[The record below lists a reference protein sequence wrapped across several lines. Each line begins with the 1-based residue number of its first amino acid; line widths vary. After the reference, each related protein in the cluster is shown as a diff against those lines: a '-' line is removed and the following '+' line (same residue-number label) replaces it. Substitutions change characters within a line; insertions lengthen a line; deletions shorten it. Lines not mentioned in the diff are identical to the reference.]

1 MFTRQSQAGKSA
13 AVRAIHKSRLLWVQV
28 GFKLGSLR
36 FSQVLS
42 GSLRFTQV
50 HSGCLRL
57 SQVVSGS
64 LRFFQVFSGFFRVFQ
79 GFFRFDGYLNVY
91 EVEPSWHVS
100 SSQDPF
106 IYYVQFGFKLGSL
119 SFSEVF

>member
-1 MFTRQSQAGKSA
+1 MWQNRVMLAGTVHVGKMRFLMSISISTRQSQAGKSA
-13 AVRAIHKSRLLWVQV
+13 AVRVHPYFTFTLSSSWILS
-28 GFKLGSLR
+28 GSVR
-36 FSQVLS
+36 FCQILSGSVRFCQVLS
-42 GSLRFTQV
+42 
-50 HSGCLRL
+50 
-57 SQVVSGS
+57 
-64 LRFFQVFSGFFRVFQ
+64 